1 MITRRT
7 FCASALAISAV
18 GPAGVAHAEEK
29 RAVCYNCVR
38 DWADWKGQLEAL
50 QKTTGIVMPTDNRNS
65 GEALASMIAERTN
78 PVADTV
84 YFGGDFAIRAKEA
97 GVIAPYK
104 SKYWDEVPDGL
115 KDPDGY
121 WTALHTGSI
130 CFFVNKD
137 ALGKTPIPRSWAD
150 LTKPEYSGLI
160 GYYDI
165 PTSALGY
172 VTALA
177 MNSALGGTLENYE
190 PALKYL
196 KELQRNK
203 PLLPR
208 NTSYQRV
215 ISGEIPILVEYD
227 SSAYRAKYREKA
239 PIEVVI
245 PAEGTVTV
253 PYVIT
258 LVKNAPHADLGK
270 QMIDFTLSDEGQ
282 RLWAGAFMRPVR
294 EKTMTPEIASR
305 FLPASEYARSKPL
318 NLQSIFAARDRF
330 KTFVEQYQKDMG

>member
-1 MITRRT
+1 
-7 FCASALAISAV
+7 
-18 GPAGVAHAEEK
+18 
-29 RAVCYNCVR
+29 
-38 DWADWKGQLEAL
+38 
-50 QKTTGIVMPTDNRNS
+50 MPTDNRNS
-65 GEALASMIAERTN
+65 GEALASMIAERN
-78 PVADTV
+78 DPVADAV

-97 GVIAPYK
+97 GVVAPYK
-104 SKYWDEVPDGL
+104 SKYWDEVPVGL

-137 ALGKTPIPRSWAD
+137 ALGKVPIPRSWAD

-177 MNSALGGTLENYE
+177 MNSALGGTLDNYE
-190 PALKYL
+190 PALNYL
-196 KELQRNK
+196 KKLQVNK

-227 SSAYRAKYREKA
+227 SSAYRAKYRDNA
-239 PIEVVI
+239 PIEIVI
-245 PAEGTVTV
+245 PQEGTVTV

-258 LVKNAPHADLGK
+258 FVKNAPHPDLGK
-270 QMIDFTLSDEGQ
+270 EMIDFTLSDEGQ
-282 RLWAGAFMRPVR
+282 ALWAKAYMRG
-294 EKTMTPEIASR
+294 
-305 FLPASEYARSKPL
+305 RSVKK
-318 NLQSIFAARDRF
+318 R
-330 KTFVEQYQKDMG
+330 

>member
-1 MITRRT
+1 MFTRRV
-7 FCASALAISAV
+7 FCGAMLTIGACGLSK
-18 GPAGVAHAEEK
+18 PGVAQEK

-50 QKTTGIVMPTDNRNS
+50 QKATGIVMPTDNRNS
-65 GEALASMIAERTN
+65 GEALASMIAERN
-78 PVADTV
+78 DPVADAV

-97 GVIAPYK
+97 GVVAPYK
-104 SKYWDEVPDGL
+104 SKYWDEVPVGL

-137 ALGKTPIPRSWAD
+137 ALGKVPVPRSWAD

-177 MNSALGGTLENYE
+177 MNSALGGTLDNYE
-190 PALKYL
+190 PALNYL
-196 KELQRNK
+196 KKLQVNK

-227 SSAYRAKYREKA
+227 SSAYRAKYRDNA
-239 PIEVVI
+239 PIEIVI
-245 PAEGTVTV
+245 PQEGTVTV

-258 LVKNAPHADLGK
+258 FVKNAPHPDLGK
-270 QMIDFTLSDEGQ
+270 EMIDFTLSDEGQ
-282 RLWAGAFMRPVR
+282 ALWAKAYMRPVR
-294 EKTMTPEIASR
+294 EKAMTPEIASR
-305 FLPASEYARSKPL
+305 FLPPSEYARSKL
-318 NLQSIFAARDRF
+318 LDLQSIFASRDSF
-330 KTFVEQYQKDMG
+330 KAFVVRYQSEVT

>member
-1 MITRRT
+1 MITRRL
-7 FCASALAISAV
+7 FCEATLAICACGSSDTAFSQ
-18 GPAGVAHAEEK
+18 EK

-78 PVADTV
+78 PVADIV

-97 GVIAPYK
+97 GVITPYK
-104 SKYWDEVPDGL
+104 SKYWDELPAGL
-115 KDPDGY
+115 KDPEGY

-150 LTKPEYSGLI
+150 LTKSEYSGLI

-177 MNSALGGTLENYE
+177 MNSALGGTFDNYD

-196 KELQRNK
+196 KQLQANK
-203 PLLPR
+203 PLVPR

-227 SSAYRAKYREKA
+227 SSAYRAKFRDNA

-245 PAEGTVTV
+245 PQEGTVTV

-258 LVKNAPHADLGK
+258 LVKGGPNLQLGK
-270 QMIDFTLSDEGQ
+270 ETIDFTLSDEGQ
-282 RLWAGAFMRPVR
+282 ALWAGAFMRPVR
-294 EKTMTPEIASR
+294 KSAMKPEIAAR
-305 FLPASEYARSKPL
+305 FLPASEYERSKL
-318 NLQSIFAARDRF
+318 LDLQSIFAGRASF
-330 KTFVEQYQKDMG
+330 QAFVERYQKEIT

>member
-1 MITRRT
+1 MITRRE
-7 FCASALAISAV
+7 FCGATLAIGAFGLAGESSAQ
-18 GPAGVAHAEEK
+18 EK

-50 QKTTGIVMPTDNRNS
+50 QKATGIVMPTDNRNS
-65 GEALASMIAERTN
+65 GEALASLIAERAK

-97 GVIAPYK
+97 GVITPYK
-104 SKYWDEVPDGL
+104 SKYWADVPAAL
-115 KDPDGY
+115 KDPEGY

-130 CFFVNKD
+130 CFFVNRD
-137 ALGKTPIPRSWAD
+137 ALGKTPMPRSWAD
-150 LTKPEYSGLI
+150 LTKPAYNGLI

-172 VTALA
+172 ITALA
-177 MNSALGGTLENYE
+177 INTALGGTLRNYK
-190 PALKYL
+190 PALTYL
-196 KELQRNK
+196 KKLQANN
-203 PLLPR
+203 PMLPR

-227 SSAYRAKYREKA
+227 SSAYRAKYRDKA
-239 PIEVVI
+239 PIEIII
-245 PAEGTVTV
+245 PQEGTVTV

-258 LVKNAPHADLGK
+258 LVKNAPHPDLGK

-282 RLWAGAFMRPVR
+282 ALWARAFMRPVR
-294 EKTMTPEIASR
+294 EKAMPPEVAKL
-305 FLPASEYARSKPL
+305 FLPPSEYARSKPL
-318 NLQSIFAARDRF
+318 NLQEIFAARDAF
-330 KTFVEQYQKDMG
+330 KAFVAQYQKEVT

>member
-1 MITRRT
+1 VLTRRT
-7 FCASALAISAV
+7 FCASSLVASVLGHANLAF
-18 GPAGVAHAEEK
+18 GDEK

-50 QKTTGIVMPTDNRNS
+50 HKATGIVMPTDNRNS
-65 GEALASMIAERTN
+65 GEALASMIAERAN
-78 PVADTV
+78 PVADAV
-84 YFGGDFAIRAKEA
+84 YFGGDFAIRAKEDDLI
-97 GVIAPYK
+97 VPYK
-104 SKYWDEVPDGL
+104 SKYWNEVPDGL

-137 ALGKTPIPRSWAD
+137 ALGTTPIPRSWAD
-150 LTKPEYSGLI
+150 LTKPDYSGLI

-165 PTSALGY
+165 ATSALGY

-190 PALKYL
+190 PALRYL
-196 KELQRNK
+196 KQLQTNK
-203 PLLPR
+203 PLVPR

-227 SSAYRAKYREKA
+227 SSAYRAKYRENA

-245 PAEGTVTV
+245 PTEGTVTV

-258 LVKNAPHADLGK
+258 LAKNAPHSDLGK

-282 RLWAGAFMRPVR
+282 RLWAAAFMRPVR
-294 EKTMTPEIASR
+294 EQAMTPEIGAR
-305 FLPASEYARSKPL
+305 FLPASDYARSKPL
-318 NLQSIFAARDRF
+318 NLQAIFAGRDHF
-330 KTFVEQYQKDMG
+330 KAFVEQYQKEIG

>member
-1 MITRRT
+1 MITRRI
-7 FCASALAISAV
+7 FCEATLAIAAGGFGSPAV
-18 GPAGVAHAEEK
+18 AQGK
-29 RAVCYNCVR
+29 RAICYNCVR

-65 GEALASMIAERTN
+65 GEALASMIAERNN

-97 GVIAPYK
+97 GVITPYK
-104 SKYWDEVPDGL
+104 SKYWDDVPAGL
-115 KDPDGY
+115 KDPEGY

-130 CFFVNKD
+130 CFFVNRD

-177 MNSALGGTLENYE
+177 MNSALGGTLDNYD

-196 KELQRNK
+196 KQLQANK
-203 PLLPR
+203 PLTPR

-227 SSAYRAKYREKA
+227 SSAYRAKYRDKA
-239 PIEVVI
+239 PIEVII
-245 PAEGTVTV
+245 PQEGTVTV

-258 LVKNAPHADLGK
+258 LVKNGPHPELGK
-270 QMIDFTLSDEGQ
+270 EMIDFTLSDQGQ
-282 RLWAGAFMRPVR
+282 ALWAGAFMRPVR
-294 EKTMTPEIASR
+294 EKAMTPEIASR

-318 NLQSIFAARDRF
+318 NLQSIFAARDSF
-330 KTFVEQYQKDMG
+330 KAFVERYQKEIT